1 MWAMRHAHAFEY
13 PQVPATLAAA
23 IVSTYAAAASAAASV
38 LAAAT
43 LLGHAEVLVCVP
55 NLRFSLAPAG
65 RLEPAGLTQVR
76 SELRNKCYKE
86 NPWGAPE
93 IEANRAF
100 WSILN
105 WRQQKW

>member
-65 RLEPAGLTQVR
+65 RLEPAGLTQV
-76 SELRNKCYKE
+76 SSGTNVIKKI
-86 NPWGAPE
+86 PGGHPK
-93 IEANRAF
+93 
-100 WSILN
+100 S
-105 WRQQKW
+105 RQIGHFGRF